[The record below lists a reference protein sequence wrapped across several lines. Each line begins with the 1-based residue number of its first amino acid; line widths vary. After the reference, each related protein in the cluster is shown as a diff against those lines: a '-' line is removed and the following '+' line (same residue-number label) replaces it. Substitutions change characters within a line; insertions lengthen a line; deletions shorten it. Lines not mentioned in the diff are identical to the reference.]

1 MSMRGFCDNCGE
13 DAWQDELCEIR
24 LRWKPDRS
32 LRFCERCGR
41 SLMALLDR
49 WIREQASAQMR
60 LERQI
65 AAAERK
71 ASVN

>member
-1 MSMRGFCDNCGE
+1 
-13 DAWQDELCEIR
+13 
-24 LRWKPDRS
+24 
-32 LRFCERCGR
+32 
-41 SLMALLDR
+41 MALLDR